1 MTDEQKRKEF
11 RMLFLISS
19 SRLADKAK
27 DLFDKNHIPVQYHCR
42 AQGTASSEIM
52 DMLGLGTIDKNI
64 LLSAMPKDSA
74 DRILILLRK
83 KLHLGMPNT
92 GVAFTIALSGCSGW
106 MIRLMETP
114 GQEDTE
120 KENRERKE
128 REMAENG
135 YAMIMAIVNQGYSD
149 EVMDAARP
157 MGATG
162 GTVFHCRRAGSDE
175 ALKFWGIRVQQER
188 EIVLI
193 LAAKTDKTPI
203 MEAISRNCG
212 MNTEAHGLI
221 LSLPVE
227 GVEGLD

>member
-1 MTDEQKRKEF
+1 MTDMRKKSDF

-19 SRLADKAK
+19 PKLADKAIT
-27 DLFDKNHIPVQYHCR
+27 LFDENQVPVQYHCR

-52 DMLGLGTIDKNI
+52 NMLGLGTIEKNI
-64 LLSAMPKDSA
+64 LLSAMPEPAA
-74 DRILILLRK
+74 DRMLTLLRK

-92 GVAFTIALSGCSGW
+92 GVAFTADLSGCSGW
-106 MIRLMETP
+106 MIRLMERAP
-114 GQEDTE
+114 EEAGA
-120 KENRERKE
+120 ERKE
-128 REMAENG
+128 TEMAENA
-135 YAMIMAIVNQGYSD
+135 YALIMAIVNQGFSD
-149 EVMDAARP
+149 DVMDAARP

-193 LAAKTDKTPI
+193 LAAKADKVPI
-203 MEAISRNCG
+203 MKAVSEHCG

-227 GVEGLD
+227 RVEGLD

>member
-1 MTDEQKRKEF
+1 MSSTQKKDF
-11 RMLFLISS
+11 RILFLISS
-19 SRLADKAK
+19 SKLADKATA
-27 DLFDKNHIPVQYHCR
+27 LFDQNQIPIQYHCR

-52 DMLGLGTIDKNI
+52 DMLGLGTIEKNI
-64 LLSAMPKDSA
+64 LLSAMPGNMAS
-74 DRILILLRK
+74 RMLPLLRK

-92 GVAFTIALSGCSGW
+92 GVAFTVPLSGCSGW

-114 GQEDTE
+114 SRE
-120 KENRERKE
+120 ENEIERKE
-128 REMAENG
+128 KEMGENG
-135 YAMIMAIVNQGYSD
+135 YSLIMAIVNQGYSE

-157 MGATG
+157 KGASG
-162 GTVFHCRRAGSDE
+162 GTVFHCRRAGSEE

-193 LAAKTDKTPI
+193 LVPKTDKISI
-203 MEAISRNCG
+203 MQAISESCG